1 MKKIGIYPGS
11 FQPATRAHLETY
23 KRLKSVVGAD
33 CFIATTDRE
42 PTSDAPLNFGD
53 KQQIWTRHGVPSN
66 NIIRIASLPT
76 DEGGKSISWRPKEI
90 FSNFSAKQTI
100 AICVFNEME
109 SLLFRRKGTT
119 ATIGGMSAGTI
130 KEIKT
135 IFKEL
140 SGEKPSG
147 ETWVKPDG
155 SAQYFQP
162 YRSNEQSLRP
172 FEEHTY
178 VMILDDSKIQG
189 KPTSTKN
196 IRNVLGSTRYDENK
210 KKKFFRWVFG
220 WFDIG
225 LYQLITTKLGK
236 AHQVASPGDENLTQ
250 SDVVGLTTESLSN
263 IPKGKLEKIV
273 YEILD
278 EIMMDEDYSTTIN
291 EPDSS
296 TNMTNT
302 NSQQTPAEKVTAAN
316 KQKKDLV
323 QKKKEIELQSKQDKQ
338 QRDQYATTVRNFDS
352 IKKKANRDAL
362 DAVNKQ
368 ISQPDQTSVV
378 TSTTST
384 ST

>member
-11 FQPATRAHLETY
+11 FQPATRAHLEAY
-23 KRLKSVVGAD
+23 KRLKSVVGTD

-90 FSNFSAKQTI
+90 FNNFSSKQTI

-119 ATIGGMSAGTI
+119 ATISGMSAGTI
-130 KEIKT
+130 KEIKN

-140 SGEKPSG
+140 SGEKQSG

-162 YRSNEQSLRP
+162 YKGNEQSLRP

-225 LYQLITTKLGK
+225 LYQLMTTKFKK
-236 AHQVASPGDENLTQ
+236 AHQVASPGDETLTQ
-250 SDVVGLTTESLSN
+250 SDVIGLTTETLSH
-263 IPKGKLEKIV
+263 IPKRKLENMV

-291 EPDSS
+291 EPDSTTDNITAGVNGEKS
-296 TNMTNT
+296 PA
-302 NSQQTPAEKVTAAN
+302 QQRADAN
-316 KQKKDLV
+316 KAKQDLV
-323 QKKKEIELQSKQDKQ
+323 KKKGQAERDLKGLKTDLDWKKSDILRKRKDELPNKRKELDDLNKQLAAVSSTT
-338 QRDQYATTVRNFDS
+338 ATTS
-352 IKKKANRDAL
+352 ISN
-362 DAVNKQ
+362 N
-368 ISQPDQTSVV
+368 
-378 TSTTST
+378 
-384 ST
+384 